1 MSRKKAAR
9 AVHALHGLAPG
20 SVAASP
26 GPAAHRPPLRQ
37 PQRVRA
43 DLLRAELVN
52 HLEAIPLRGP
62 ARAIRQVANRLLSI
76 KGVRHGQ
83 LVPATGKRV
92 M

>member
-52 HLEAIPLRGP
+52 HLEAIPLRAP
-62 ARAIRQVANRLLSI
+62 RVRQVANRLLSI